1 MGYKED
7 GREDRAHV
15 RRRVVLGGDG
25 VRGKQDVPGR
35 LQGHGGDDLVR
46 AGSPERPNDGARDV
60 LDCGGGT
67 DALKGKGGGD
77 RIFGGEGND
86 IVKGGDGTDR
96 VDGGDGNDIVRGGTH
111 SAAND
116 RARDVLIC
124 GPGRDKVFFVRGQ
137 DVLRGCEIKR
147 PSN

>member
-46 AGSPERPNDGARDV
+46 AGSPDRPNDGARDV
-60 LDCGGGT
+60 LDCG
-67 DALKGKGGGD
+67 
-77 RIFGGEGND
+77 
-86 IVKGGDGTDR
+86 DGTDTAYY
-96 VDGGDGNDIVRGGTH
+96 VG
-111 SAAND
+111 
-116 RARDVLIC
+116 
-124 GPGRDKVFFVRGQ
+124 GQ
-137 DVLRGCEIKR
+137 DVIRGSRREIIDPPR
-147 PSN
+147 Q